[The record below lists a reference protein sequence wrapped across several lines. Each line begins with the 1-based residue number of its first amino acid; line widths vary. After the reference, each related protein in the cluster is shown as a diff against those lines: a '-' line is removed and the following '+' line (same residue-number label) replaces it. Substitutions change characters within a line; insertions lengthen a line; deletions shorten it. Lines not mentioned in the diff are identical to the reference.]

1 MPASVMPIAMFR
13 EWVCIGNCQKNYICI
28 YLSLLYFVCVCIV
41 RCKSVAA
48 TVGFSPIQEHWSSI
62 SLLSAFLHILF
73 LCIFFSMFI
82 FIVLCSDSVPP
93 STPDMVH
100 KIKCRISELAT
111 RSSLLSQSIK
121 YKAVTSISV
130 LATRKPLSFLS
141 ILLVNHI
148 FDSLPFK

>member
-1 MPASVMPIAMFR
+1 MIEEKHSIVFKFLMPASVMPIAMLR
-13 EWVCIGNCQKNYICI
+13 EWVCIVNCQKNYICI

-82 FIVLCSDSVPP
+82 FIVLCSDSAVCLPALQ
-93 STPDMVH
+93 TW
-100 KIKCRISELAT
+100 CT
-111 RSSLLSQSIK
+111 RSSVAYLSSRPVVVYCLK
-121 YKAVTSISV
+121 V
-130 LATRKPLSFLS
+130 LSTRL
-141 ILLVNHI
+141 
-148 FDSLPFK
+148 